1 MSFLAKYYA
10 SLSPPG
16 SAQSAYAQSLSG
28 GSLGSSQAQGT
39 TPQVQEA
46 QDNLAADAGELVGRL
61 FKRQMAKSAGVKAVR
76 EAGGFEGMD
85 RKERKELKR
94 EIGKSAG
101 AAAFADYGD
110 KE

>member
-28 GSLGSSQAQGT
+28 GGLGGAQAQGT

-61 FKRQMAKSAGVKAVR
+61 FKRQMAKSAGVKALR
-76 EAGGFEGMD
+76 QAGGFEGMD
-85 RKERKELKR
+85 KKEKR
-94 EIGKSAG
+94 EIKKEIGKSAG